1 MKVILWILL
10 IAAAGCNDGLLH
22 KRDALILRQ
31 HGSIG
36 KFGAEFTVVL
46 HVDGS
51 LEIRTPD
58 GVSRTLLEGA
68 VKLSNG
74 NGAVLVRKVEP

>member
-1 MKVILWILL
+1 MKVILGILL
-10 IAAAGCNDGLLH
+10 LATAGCTDELLH

-31 HGSIG
+31 NGNTG
-36 KFGAEFTVVL
+36 QYGAEFTVVL

-74 NGAVLVRKVEP
+74 NGAVLVRKVNP